1 MKIRLLS
8 LLLCLALLAGVLPAG
23 AFSLAAAAVDSDAA
37 VTGAGLSADDPII
50 ARTYDELKA
59 AFDHTAASGAQVF
72 VKLGRDI
79 SYSHYER
86 GTLITQGNDLTL
98 DLAGYTF
105 TCRDSSNQSY
115 TVIHGKDGAVTITDS
130 KRYDTSSGWGK
141 YVDGTI
147 DYLYTLPDR
156 DTSVLSGKIILKG
169 GVIRNRTHSSDD
181 KHTNSA
187 YCSGKIG
194 EGTYN
199 ATDYKANLTMEKG
212 VLEADCPIVFGSS
225 DIASSV
231 SGGQLWVKGVA
242 GIRQKTDSHN
252 SGFPTITNVT
262 MSNRSSNEKA
272 IAFDIDL
279 EDGFEDKYGAAEA
292 MAVFKKMVSDEVFAY
307 IDNTLQ
313 DKGKQGVVYNAV
325 GGLIG
330 PLFKSSYVL
339 TPLERITQLDL
350 TIDEPAIGDAM
361 SYKARGSYL
370 DGYDVSSY
378 TAYNWNNG
386 VQWTDGSVY
395 TDEYPVGSTFA
406 AGKSYT
412 VFIKVNIAQKGF
424 VFADESDMSA
434 TINGEKAMCYSSGE
448 NEYIV
453 YHTFR
458 LEATAVS
465 KAAVTVTAPKAGES
479 PSYSAS
485 VPTGRGYMIESG
497 YTSGGIKNG
506 VAWMHENGSAMA
518 DGEKFAAGQKY
529 QVLVFVTLTDTQL
542 YKFADYDNF
551 SATVN
556 NNAATALPYSSVRYG
571 ITYKFSLSG
580 QVDSVEI
587 TIPSISVGQQ
597 MQWTASA
604 PDGADYAVTNTSAY
618 LTANGVTWYKDGKT
632 VAPGKAVT
640 FEEGVE
646 YKVTIGINLNDSDKV
661 FAPSESLKATVNG
674 EEAVTTRPSD
684 KKATVAYTFTAT
696 ASVIDSVAV
705 TVTAPVA
712 GQKPVYS
719 ATIPEGMGY
728 EIRINDSSF
737 YKNGVGWF
745 RTDGDTN
752 YYLTAGNTFRAGD
765 TYYVNVLLKPS
776 DGYKFAKNVTGT
788 LNGQPAQVKVT
799 SSNDAW
805 RHVVFTFPAL
815 EEAAAEI
822 DTLEITAPQP
832 MAGDELFYIASVP
845 QGKGYAVE
853 DFNSLIFRDGAAWRN
868 ASGYYIPIGENNT
881 FAAGEKYIY
890 VVSLVLTDSQK
901 YKFADINNISATV
914 NGNEAQ
920 VVRWD
925 DSNYGVLY
933 TFTVPQEAPPTEM
946 PTEPEPPTEEPVWA
960 PLLGDADGN
969 GVVNVFDAAYVQK
982 GLTGTKNYPAYG
994 SMDKSETAYRVAD
1007 VDGDGAVNIFDAS
1020 LIQKF
1025 LTGTASAQKYGIGKP
1040 LK

>member
-1 MKIRLLS
+1 MKKRLLS
-8 LLLCLALLAGVLPAG
+8 MLLCLALLVGVLPAG
-23 AFSLAAAAVDSDAA
+23 AFSITAAAAEADASA
-37 VTGAGLSADDPII
+37 TGSGLSADDPII
-50 ARTYDELKA
+50 ATTYDQLKA
-59 AFDHTAASGAQVF
+59 AFDRTATSGAPIF
-72 VKLGRDI
+72 VKLGSDI

-86 GTLITQGNDLTL
+86 GTLITQGCDLSL

-105 TCRDSSNQSY
+105 TCRDSSNQSF
-115 TVIHGKDGAVTITDS
+115 TVIHGDEGYVTITDS
-130 KRYDTSSGWGK
+130 MRYDTSTGWGK
-141 YVDGTI
+141 LLTGTI

-156 DTSVLSGKIILKG
+156 DTSVLSGKIIVKG
-169 GVIRNRTHSSDD
+169 GLIRNRTHSSDD

-187 YCSGKIG
+187 YTSGKHG
-194 EGTYN
+194 AGTYTTSY
-199 ATDYKANLTMEKG
+199 AKANLTLDG
-212 VLEADCPIVFGSS
+212 GFFEADVPIVLGSA
-225 DIASSV
+225 DTATTIKE
-231 SGGQLWVKGVA
+231 GTLWVKGAV
-242 GIRQKTDSHN
+242 GIRQRTDSRN
-252 SGFPTITNVT
+252 SSFPTITKLNMV
-262 MSNRSSNEKA
+262 NRSSNDRA
-272 IAFDIDL
+272 VAFDIKL
-279 EDGFEDKYGAAEA
+279 EDGFENDHSASEA
-292 MAVFKKMVSDEVFAY
+292 MAVFKKMVSDEIFAY

-313 DKGKQGVVYNAV
+313 DKGKQGVYYNAV

-330 PLFKSSYVL
+330 PVFESSYVL
-339 TPLERITQLDL
+339 TPIEKITQIKL
-350 TIDEPAIGDAM
+350 TIDQPAVGEAM
-361 SYKARGSYL
+361 SYKATGSYL
-370 DGYDVSSY
+370 NGYSVSSY

-395 TDEYPVGSTFA
+395 SDEYPVGSTFT

-424 VFADESDMSA
+424 LFADESDLSA
-434 TINGEKAMCYSSGE
+434 TINGEKALFYNSGE
-448 NEYIV
+448 NEYVV
-453 YHTFR
+453 YHSFTV
-458 LEATAVS
+458 EATSVS
-465 KAAVTVTAPKAGES
+465 KAAVTVTAPKAGEL

-485 VPTGRGYMIESG
+485 VPSGRGYMVESG
-497 YTSGGIKNG
+497 YTAAGIKNG
-506 VAWMHENGSAMA
+506 VSWMHENGSAMA

-529 QVLVFVTLTDTQL
+529 LVLVFVTLTDTQL

-788 LNGQPAQVKVT
+788 LNGQPAQVNVT
-799 SSNDAW
+799 SSNSEW
-805 RHVVFTFPAL
+805 RHVMFTFPAL

-822 DTLEITAPQP
+822 DTFEITVPEP
-832 MAGDELFYIASVP
+832 KAGDELFYVASVP

-853 DFNSLIFRDGAAWRN
+853 DYNSANYRNGVAWKG
-868 ASGYYIPIGENNT
+868 ASGYFINQNYDNT
-881 FAAGEKYIY
+881 FVAGQTYTLL
-890 VVSLVLTDSQK
+890 VSLVPTDSQK
-901 YKFADINNISATV
+901 YMFANLSNISATV
-914 NGNEAQ
+914 NGNKAT
-920 VVRWD
+920 VIRWND
-925 DSNYGVLY
+925 TNYIVEY
-933 TFTVPQEAPPTEM
+933 TFTIPKSSII
-946 PTEPEPPTEEPVWA
+946 
-960 PLLGDADGN
+960 LLGDADGD
-969 GVVNVFDAAYVQK
+969 GEVSILDATTIQRHLAELKVDKYVEEASDADADGEVSILDATEIQRY
-982 GLTGTKNYPAYG
+982 LAELPANKN
-994 SMDKSETAYRVAD
+994 
-1007 VDGDGAVNIFDAS
+1007 
-1020 LIQKF
+1020 
-1025 LTGTASAQKYGIGKP
+1025 IGKP
-1040 LK
+1040 V